1 MKEDE
6 IMTEIQKNTPSIPQQ
21 PQRVEQVKAETVQES
36 LAVPEID
43 VQTKEINEI
52 PENPA
57 DRSTVK
63 PADNLENDLKIYT
76 SNPELAKKALEISE
90 LAEKNYSAAGIQ
102 DAELKALN
110 VGKAFVEE
118 FQK

>member
-1 MKEDE
+1 MNE
-6 IMTEIQKNTPSIPQQ
+6 IPKNSPSIPQQ
-21 PQRVEQVKAETVQES
+21 PQKIEQVKPEAVQEVEAA
-36 LAVPEID
+36 AVEAPA
-43 VQTKEINEI
+43 TKEITEI

-63 PADNLENDLKIYT
+63 ADNLENDLKVFT
-76 SNPELAKKALEISE
+76 SNPELAAKALDVAE
-90 LAEKNYSAAGIQ
+90 LAEKRYQEAGVENP
-102 DAELKALN
+102 ELKALN

>member
-1 MKEDE
+1 MNE
-6 IMTEIQKNTPSIPQQ
+6 IPKNSPSIPQQ
-21 PQRVEQVKAETVQES
+21 PQKIEQVKPEAGKEVDTVSVE
-36 LAVPEID
+36 APV
-43 VQTKEINEI
+43 VKEITEI

-63 PADNLENDLKIYT
+63 ADNLENDLKVFT
-76 SNPELAKKALEISE
+76 SNPELAAKALDIAE
-90 LAEKNYSAAGIQ
+90 LAEKRYQEAGVENP
-102 DAELKALN
+102 ELKALN

>member
-1 MKEDE
+1 
-6 IMTEIQKNTPSIPQQ
+6 MTEIQPNQPNIPQQ
-21 PQRVEQVKAETVQES
+21 PQKIEQVKTDAVQEPQNAP
-36 LAVPEID
+36 AVDEAPA
-43 VQTKEINEI
+43 KEITEI

-63 PADNLENDLKIYT
+63 PADNLEADIKLFTENT
-76 SNPELAKKALEISE
+76 ELAQKALDIAE
-90 LAEKNYSAAGIQ
+90 LAEKRYAEAGVK

>member
-1 MKEDE
+1 
-6 IMTEIQKNTPSIPQQ
+6 MTEIQPNQLFQQQ
-21 PQRVEQVKAETVQES
+21 PAKVEQVKTETVQEPQ
-36 LAVPEID
+36 AATPVDTTPA
-43 VQTKEINEI
+43 KEITEI

-63 PADNLENDLKIYT
+63 PADNLEADMKIFT
-76 SNPELAKKALEISE
+76 ENPELAKKALEVAE
-90 LAEKNYSAAGIQ
+90 LAEKRYQEAGIQ

>member
-1 MKEDE
+1 MN
-6 IMTEIQKNTPSIPQQ
+6 EIQKNSPSIPQQ
-21 PQRVEQVKAETVQES
+21 PQKIEQVKAEPVQEVN
-36 LAVPEID
+36 AVPETVD
-43 VQTKEINEI
+43 AGREITEI

-63 PADNLENDLKIYT
+63 ADNLENDIKIYT
-76 SNPELAKKALEISE
+76 SNPELAKVSMEITD
-90 LAEKNYSAAGIQ
+90 LAAKKYSQAGVK
-102 DAELKALN
+102 DPELKALN

>member
-1 MKEDE
+1 
-6 IMTEIQKNTPSIPQQ
+6 MTEIQPNQPSIPQQ
-21 PQRVEQVKAETVQES
+21 PKIEQVKQEIVQE
-36 LAVPEID
+36 P
-43 VQTKEINEI
+43 QTAQIADDTQAKEIKEI

-63 PADNLENDLKIYT
+63 PADNLEADIKLFT
-76 SNPELAKKALEISE
+76 ENPELAQKALDIAE
-90 LAEKNYSAAGIQ
+90 LAEKRYQEAGVQ

>member
-1 MKEDE
+1 
-6 IMTEIQKNTPSIPQQ
+6 MTEIQPNQSSIPKS
-21 PQRVEQVKAETVQES
+21 PQKIEQVKNDTVQES
-36 LAVPEID
+36 QSLPIQAD
-43 VQTKEINEI
+43 VSTKEIVEI

-63 PADNLENDLKIYT
+63 PADNLEADIKLFT
-76 SNPELAKKALEISE
+76 ENPELAQKALDIAE
-90 LAEKNYSAAGIQ
+90 LAEKRYTEAGIS

>member
-1 MKEDE
+1 
-6 IMTEIQKNTPSIPQQ
+6 MTEIQPNQPSIPQQ
-21 PQRVEQVKAETVQES
+21 PQKIEPVKPEVVQE
-36 LAVPEID
+36 AQTTPVADGTP
-43 VQTKEINEI
+43 TKEIKEI

-63 PADNLENDLKIYT
+63 PADNLEADMKIFT
-76 SNPELAKKALEISE
+76 ENPELAKKALDIAE
-90 LAEKNYSAAGIQ
+90 LAEQRYKDAGIK